1 MTVAEHEVRLDSL
14 RAFRQ
19 SDWAA
24 RFPTLI
30 QGISGRT
37 PELDFGR
44 VTGDPSGPAQAARPR
59 DTAADGWTALRR
71 ATGIS
76 RVARCRQV
84 HGPTVKV
91 VEGPDLDGVH
101 VVGEADA
108 LVTDRAGLLL
118 AVTVA
123 DCAPVYFVEPQQRIV
138 GLAHAGWRGTA
149 AGVVGATLASLR
161 SLGATPGALRVHL
174 GPAICGKCYEVGPEV
189 LAAFGLE
196 PAASGH
202 VDLRAQL
209 LGQLVAAGVTYDFIT
224 TSGSCTR
231 CEPERF
237 YSYRGGD
244 EGRRMCAYLGWARS

>member
-1 MTVAEHEVRLDSL
+1 MTAAEHEVRLDSL

-19 SDWAA
+19 ADWAT
-24 RFPTLI
+24 RFPTLT
-30 QGISGRT
+30 QGITGRT

-44 VTGDPSGPAQAARPR
+44 LAADARGPAQTARPH
-59 DTAADGWTALRR
+59 DSAADGWTALRR

-84 HGPTVKV
+84 HGPTVRV
-91 VEGPDLDGVH
+91 VDEPEFDGVH

-108 LVTDRAGLLL
+108 LVTGRAGLLL

-123 DCAPVYFVEPQQRIV
+123 DCVPVYFVEPQQRLV
-138 GLAHAGWRGTA
+138 GLAHAGWRGAA
-149 AGVVGATLASLR
+149 AGLVTATLARLR
-161 SLGATPGALRVHL
+161 SLGATPGALHVHL

-196 PAASGH
+196 PVASGH
-202 VDLRAQL
+202 VDLRAHLVRQL
-209 LGQLVAAGVTYDFIT
+209 LTAGVTHDFLTI
-224 TSGSCTR
+224 SGSCTR

-244 EGRRMCAYLGWARS
+244 QGRRMCAYLGWAGS